1 MFESLSEKLQGLFQ
15 QLGKKGRLTENDV
28 NEAARQIRLAL
39 LEADVNY
46 RVVKDFIARVKDKT
60 VGQDVLSGLNATQHV
75 VKVVHDELIALL
87 GENGGPLAT
96 APRPPSVYMVVG
108 LQGGG
113 KTTTC
118 GKLAAYIRKQ
128 GMRPLLVAT
137 DVARPA
143 AIQQLQ
149 VVGSSVQVPV
159 FQLGTKVSPVDIAR
173 AALGH
178 ARENGFTHVIIDTA
192 GRLHVNDELM
202 DEVVAV
208 REATTPQETL
218 LVLDAMTGQDAV
230 NVAEQ
235 FNARLDVTGFIMTKM
250 DGDTRGGA
258 ALSVRQVTGKPI
270 RFMGV
275 GERYDALEV
284 FHPDRLASRILG
296 MGDVLSLIERVESTI
311 DAEEAAKIEAK
322 LRSRRFDLE
331 DFAQQMDQLTKMG
344 PLEQLLDMVPGMA
357 QLKQQMAGQPLQVDP
372 KRLAHMRAIISS
384 MTPQERRNPE
394 IIRGSRRRRIAAGS
408 GTSVQEVNLLLKQ
421 FEQMQD
427 MFGQFAM
434 MEKSGKM
441 GKGMFGGKNNKK
453 FPFSF

>member
-1 MFESLSEKLQGLFQ
+1 MFESLSEKLQNLFQ
-15 QLGKKGRLTENDV
+15 QLGKKGRLSENDV
-28 NEAARQIRLAL
+28 TEAARQIRLAL

-46 RVVKDFIARVKDKT
+46 RVVKEFIARIKERT
-60 VGQDVLSGLNATQHV
+60 VGQDVLQGLNATQHV
-75 VKVVHDELIALL
+75 VKIVHDELIALL

-96 APRPPSVYMVVG
+96 AMRSPSVYLIVG

-128 GMRPLLVAT
+128 GQRPLLVAT

-149 VVGSSVQVPV
+149 VVGDAVQTPV

-173 AALGH
+173 AALLH
-178 ARENGFTHVIIDTA
+178 ARENSYTHVIVDTA
-192 GRLHVNDELM
+192 GRLHINDELM
-202 DEVVAV
+202 GEVAAV
-208 REATTPQETL
+208 REATTPQEVL

-235 FNARLDVTGFIMTKM
+235 FNARLDVTGFILTKM
-250 DGDTRGGA
+250 DGDSRGGA
-258 ALSVRQVTGKPI
+258 ALSVRQVTGKAI

-296 MGDVLSLIERVESTI
+296 MGDMLSLIERVESTI
-311 DAEEAAKIEAK
+311 DAEEAAKLEQK
-322 LRSRRFDLE
+322 LRARRFDLE
-331 DFAQQMDQLTKMG
+331 DFAQQMDQVSKMG
-344 PLEQLLDMVPGMA
+344 PLDQLLEMVPGMA
-357 QLKQQMAGQPLQVDP
+357 QIKQRLGTEGPLQLDP
-372 KRLAHMRAIISS
+372 KRMGHMRAIISS
-384 MTPQERRNPE
+384 MTPQERHNPE

-408 GTSVQEVNLLLKQ
+408 GTSVQEVNMLLKQ
-421 FEQMQD
+421 FAQMQE
-427 MFGQFAM
+427 MFGQFAS

-441 GKGMFGGKNNKK
+441 GGKPGMGKMKL
-453 FPFSF
+453 PFSF